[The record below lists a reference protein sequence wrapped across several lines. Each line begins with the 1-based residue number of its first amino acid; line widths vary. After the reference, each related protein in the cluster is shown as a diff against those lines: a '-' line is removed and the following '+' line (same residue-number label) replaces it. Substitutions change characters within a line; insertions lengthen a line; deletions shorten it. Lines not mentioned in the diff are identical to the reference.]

1 MPAQK
6 GASKRQHTGKE
17 FGWVMAVFESDQ
29 QLYDVLQGVFE
40 RLNAEPGKL
49 ASFTRSNLVIR
60 LTFTDPTAE
69 ILLDGRQP
77 PMEVFYGPRPGKAN
91 LEFTMPADL
100 LHSIWLGEESTSGA
114 FFAGRIKSKG
124 SLLQA
129 SHLIEL
135 FREAENVYPSIAA
148 EHQLI

>member
-6 GASKRQHTGKE
+6 GKQMPTHGK
-17 FGWVMAVFESDQ
+17 GICRVMAVFESDQ
-29 QLYDVLQGVFE
+29 QLYDVLQSVFA
-40 RLNAEPGKL
+40 RLNAEPEKL
-49 ASFTRSNLVIR
+49 APFTHSNLVIR

-69 ILLDGRQP
+69 VLLDGRQP

-91 LEFTMPADL
+91 LEFSMPADL
-100 LHSIWLGEESTSGA
+100 LHQIWLGEESTSTA

-129 SHLIEL
+129 SHLIDL